1 MGADIERR
9 NKFAAEE
16 AKNGSGK
23 AGLGCIGGK
32 VQRSVDPH
40 FGYAEFL
47 QMQLGPESEMY
58 QDAHEIE
65 LAAGQLRALF
75 QEISPII
82 GQTVPCPHKT
92 MGDRIKAMR
101 WSDKNALERK

>member
-1 MGADIERR
+1 
-9 NKFAAEE
+9 
-16 AKNGSGK
+16 
-23 AGLGCIGGK
+23 
-32 VQRSVDPH
+32 
-40 FGYAEFL
+40 
-47 QMQLGPESEMY
+47 MY

-75 QEISPII
+75 QELSPII